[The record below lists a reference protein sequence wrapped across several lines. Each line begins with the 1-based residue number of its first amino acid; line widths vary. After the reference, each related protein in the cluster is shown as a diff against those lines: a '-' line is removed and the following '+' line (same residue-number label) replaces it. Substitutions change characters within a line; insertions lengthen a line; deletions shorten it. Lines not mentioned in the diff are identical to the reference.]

1 MNVHS
6 AHAADTIPLLNALFL
21 FIDSLNKIS
30 FRPETRIKLK
40 KIREDLDKDIKEDA
54 EKEKKEEVRS
64 VPLMLTLFLFL
75 FCSKIYYYFQALD
88 AKAAAKRKAEEERI
102 AKLSPAEQK
111 KVIN

>member
-1 MNVHS
+1 M
-6 AHAADTIPLLNALFL
+6 FQ
-21 FIDSLNKIS
+21 FIDSLVKVS
-30 FRPETRIKLK
+30 LRSETRVKLK

-54 EKEKKEEVRS
+54 EKEKKEEVRC
-64 VPLMLTLFLFL
+64 VPLLPAHFSFLL
-75 FCSKIYYYFQALD
+75 LIIITFQALD